1 MNRRVLVRFMCS
13 ICSGMLFLVC
23 WITVTLMSSIS
34 GQKTFMGKV
43 GKGQD
48 QKMFLIQTAKQVQT
62 KFIVQGYPQS
72 VLGRLYAG
80 QSRLDIYTVHVVLNR
95 IMLLLE
101 WCVSFTFYNLQL
113 VSFCVKSI
121 LTLYQ
126 WQKVKTD
133 KTNLYTFLSFSNL
146 YLEKL

>member
-1 MNRRVLVRFMCS
+1 MNLRVLVRFMCS

-23 WITVTLMSSIS
+23 WITVTLMSSNS

-48 QKMFLIQTAKQVQT
+48 QKMFLIQTAKQVQA

-80 QSRLDIYTVHVVLNR
+80 
-95 IMLLLE
+95 
-101 WCVSFTFYNLQL
+101 F
-113 VSFCVKSI
+113 
-121 LTLYQ
+121 
-126 WQKVKTD
+126 
-133 KTNLYTFLSFSNL
+133 
-146 YLEKL
+146 